1 MVGTGKSIISLVE
14 EAMTKRIGLKFSAM
28 IFCAAAATCLA
39 GQALADQTHVTV
51 TVGASGDSAAI
62 PLPITNS
69 PIVMSCTQT
78 VAGNVGTGQ
87 ATITRSTTDGFPV
100 WNAYDEGGIFT
111 QGEKSGHIVYCDFYG
126 HVDIQVA
133 SSTSVKVHNAA
144 GSSQT
149 VVIMF
154 TY

>member
-1 MVGTGKSIISLVE
+1 MVEIGKSIISLVE
-14 EAMTKRIGLKFSAM
+14 QAMTKRIGSKFSAM

-39 GQALADQTHVTV
+39 GQALADQTHVTE
-51 TVGASGDSAAI
+51 TVGAGGISASI
-62 PLPITNS
+62 NLPITNS

-78 VAGNVGTGQ
+78 VGNNVGTGQ
-87 ATITRSTTDGFPV
+87 ATITRSTTDGYPV
-100 WNAYDEGGIFT
+100 WNGYDEGGVT
-111 QGEKSGHIVYCDFYG
+111 HGYPSGHVVYCDFFG
-126 HVDIQVA
+126 LVDIQA
-133 SSTSVKVHNAA
+133 YGTQVKVHNGA